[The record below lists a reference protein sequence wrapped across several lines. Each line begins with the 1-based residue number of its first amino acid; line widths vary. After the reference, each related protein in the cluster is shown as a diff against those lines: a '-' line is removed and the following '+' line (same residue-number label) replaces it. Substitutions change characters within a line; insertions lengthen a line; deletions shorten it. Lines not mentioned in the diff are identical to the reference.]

1 MLLAITFYYQKGIFK
16 YIKKKHGRNI
26 SDVLRL
32 FKNLKTKYEK
42 TLFDIAY
49 IKWCK
54 QKHLL
59 PTFAQVHL
67 SNKSANFTLKRRFGR
82 IIMPE

>member
-54 QKHLL
+54 QKHW
-59 PTFAQVHL
+59 PNYHARVDAKET
-67 SNKSANFTLKRRFGR
+67 SRKEKTKKRN
-82 IIMPE
+82 